1 MVICTNNTDKDV
13 KYGAEEIIKLNF
25 LHKALHGTGIYVGV
39 ACPLVLMK
47 LES

>member
-1 MVICTNNTDKDV
+1 MYTTNTDKDV

-25 LHKALHGTGIYVGV
+25 LHKALNGTGINIGV

>member
-1 MVICTNNTDKDV
+1 MYTTNTDKDV

-25 LHKALHGTGIYVGV
+25 LHKALHGTGINIYLGV